1 MNDRNGGTSRDFRV
15 VNGFS
20 QHYLCCCCFCN
31 PLSSIRAIASANNL
45 CLNDAGPV
53 CAADFSPALRRLVPA
68 RLKQRRRMF
77 KLRNPQL
84 ALESLHALKWCL
96 TAVYPHFGRAGP
108 TSIEAKAS
116 RDKHR
121 PHVAQF
127 CLPYSKKLKSL
138 AAP

>member
-68 RLKQRRRMF
+68 R
-77 KLRNPQL
+77 
-84 ALESLHALKWCL
+84 
-96 TAVYPHFGRAGP
+96 
-108 TSIEAKAS
+108 
-116 RDKHR
+116 
-121 PHVAQF
+121 
-127 CLPYSKKLKSL
+127 
-138 AAP
+138 